1 MYGRFIALRRAATNC
16 RLRQLAIGFAVFM
29 LFGGLFAQAADLPL
43 NGAPQKQPAPTWIG
57 LGFGLGIA
65 ADFDVGGTRVVNAQ
79 LVNNI
84 VRVTDVTSNVDVGF
98 VLEAHYFLRDWSF
111 RASPKL
117 TSDNPWPCLVI
128 CGMDMA
134 TGPFVAVEIN
144 GGNTVATGNVAGPI
158 TGYALGW
165 MVGLHHPDSM
175 NKTSSWNF
183 GVGLRVDPK
192 TQVLG
197 DGIVANQPLPAGETA
212 IRYKQ
217 EPRAGIMLLSSF
229 SW

>member
-1 MYGRFIALRRAATNC
+1 MKNPPDAT
-16 RLRQLAIGFAVFM
+16 
-29 LFGGLFAQAADLPL
+29 
-43 NGAPQKQPAPTWIG
+43 QKDPAPTWKG
-57 LGFGLGIA
+57 LGFGIGIA
-65 ADFDVGGTRVVNAQ
+65 ADFDIGGTRVVNAQ

-98 VLEAHYFLRDWSF
+98 VLEAHYFIRDWDF
-111 RASPKL
+111 EINRRYNPN
-117 TSDNPWPCLVI
+117 TNPWPCLAI
-128 CGMDMA
+128 CAMDMA
-134 TGPFVAVEIN
+134 TGPFVALEIN
-144 GGNTVATGNVAGPI
+144 GGSAVPGGNVAGPI

-165 MVGLHHPDSM
+165 MVGFHHPESM

-183 GVGLRVDPK
+183 GVGLRIDPK

-197 DGIVANQPLPAGETA
+197 DGIVANQPLPIGETA